1 MAANT
6 LPATFASISTSYQ
19 ELVLEHLR
27 LVNSAYAAVAYLNM
41 GEFSKAQDALQG
53 AIADIERSH

>member
-1 MAANT
+1 MAAPT
-6 LPATFASISTSYQ
+6 LPVTPSGISTSYQ
-19 ELVLEHLR
+19 QLVLEHLR

-53 AIADIERSH
+53 AIADVEGSH